1 MICPECKSKNVY
13 VHDSRQNDENTRRR
27 RWCTEC
33 GYRFTTLEIS
43 LEELQR
49 LKKKEE
55 FLYEVL
61 TNARNLCM

>member
-13 VHDSRQNDENTRRR
+13 IHDSRQSDESTRRR
-27 RWCTEC
+27 RWCAEC
-33 GYRFTTLEIS
+33 GHRFSTFEIS